1 QGGKASAKPF
11 TPGVHSLPAG
21 AQRMSVARFQKAETE
36 FTIGEK
42 MSAEDQFAL
51 IQKVAQES
59 RLPGGSL
66 VAAGGWCAPS
76 EQLWSFCELETMDG
90 MLSIPEMV
98 AKRGGVTW
106 TPGPQLA
113 ELLAAADFGF

>member
-1 QGGKASAKPF
+1 ALSLVASANISGGFESGQELDFDQLAVAFLNRGKSFAGGQGGKASAKPF
-11 TPGVHSLPAG
+11 KPGVHSLPAG

-36 FTIGEK
+36 FTISEK

-66 VAAGGWCAPS
+66 VAAGSWCA
-76 EQLWSFCELETMDG
+76 
-90 MLSIPEMV
+90 
-98 AKRGGVTW
+98 
-106 TPGPQLA
+106 
-113 ELLAAADFGF
+113 